1 MRVNQYTKTLGIIP
15 LPAGLAV
22 LVLPSA
28 LSMYRDQYT
37 NRVGWYEYFIPPF
50 ALDPEGVD
58 G

>member
-28 LSMYRDQYT
+28 LSMYRDQYI
-37 NRVGWYEYFIPPF
+37 NRVGMNIPPF
-50 ALDPEGVD
+50 VLRP
-58 G
+58 